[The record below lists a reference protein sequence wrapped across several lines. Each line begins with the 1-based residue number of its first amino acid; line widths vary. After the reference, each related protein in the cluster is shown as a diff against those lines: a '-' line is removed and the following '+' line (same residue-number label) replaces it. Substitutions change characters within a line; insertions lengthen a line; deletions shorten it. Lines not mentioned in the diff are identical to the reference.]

1 MYYEIVTYFFFSR
14 QLINFNYDTISS
26 LLALTFANIK
36 SYRGALYTY
45 KINMMNSIQ
54 PLLNNYL
61 PMSLVPR
68 QALLAILDDV
78 ASEQWRKSD
87 RLSLAIPMD
96 EIIAYYESQLLRD
109 VLVVEQGLIKRIAI
123 PLATKDSAFTVFRAI
138 AVPMPQPEPDLAIKW
153 KLEAP

>member
-1 MYYEIVTYFFFSR
+1 
-14 QLINFNYDTISS
+14 
-26 LLALTFANIK
+26 
-36 SYRGALYTY
+36 
-45 KINMMNSIQ
+45 MNSIQ

-68 QALLAILDDV
+68 QALLAILNVV

-109 VLVVEQGLIKRIAI
+109 VLVVEQGFIMRIAI

-138 AVPMPQPEPDLAIKW
+138 AVPMPQPERDLAIKW
-153 KLEAP
+153 KLEAPYLAISENI